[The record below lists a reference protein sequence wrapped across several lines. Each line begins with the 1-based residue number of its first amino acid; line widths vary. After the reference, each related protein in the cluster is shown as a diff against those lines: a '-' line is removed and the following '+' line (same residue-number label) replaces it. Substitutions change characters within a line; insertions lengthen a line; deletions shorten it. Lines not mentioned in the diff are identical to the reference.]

1 MSSCGLDIVVTA
13 RLTVKAPGSVIP
25 LSKTLLFWEYI
36 YSVTVDV
43 FENVKKC
50 FVVYGQC
57 LFF

>member
-13 RLTVKAPGSVIP
+13 RLTVKTPGNVIP

-36 YSVTVDV
+36 FSVTVDS
-43 FENVKKC
+43 FEKDRKC

-57 LFF
+57 LFS